1 MNNVLKAAKLDFSL
15 VRPYTWNLVFS
26 MLFPVVFSLMNR
38 SLVYGVSFTMCFIG
52 MTSSYTF
59 AVSEKNGMERLYAI
73 LPVPRKHMVIG
84 RYLYTC
90 TLGLTALLIT
100 LIVQPTV
107 FQLVLKVDVTAEDIF
122 AAALTGIIMFTVY
135 TVFMLPGYYKFGSIK
150 GRFFMFVPLA
160 GYIAVVI
167 FSSDIDLESVP
178 AISAILED
186 PAVFIA
192 VTLLMCMIAH
202 AVSIA
207 VSVHILKNKDV

>member
-1 MNNVLKAAKLDFSL
+1 MNNILKAAKLDFSL
-15 VRPYTWNLVFS
+15 VRPYAWNLVFP
-26 MLFPVVFSLMNR
+26 MLFPVIFSLMNT

-52 MTSSYTF
+52 MTASYTF
-59 AVSEKNGMERLYAI
+59 EISEKNGMERLYAI
-73 LPVPRKHMVIG
+73 LPIPRKHIVLG

-90 TLGLTALLIT
+90 TLGLTALLVT
-100 LIVQPTV
+100 LIVQPIV
-107 FQLVLKVDVTAEDIF
+107 FRLVLGVDVTVEDII

-135 TVFMLPGYYKFGSIK
+135 TAFLLPSYYKFGTVK
-150 GRFFMFVPLA
+150 GRLFMFVPLA

-167 FSSDIDLESVP
+167 FSSDIDLENVP
-178 AISAILED
+178 AISAVLEN

-192 VTLLMCMIAH
+192 VTLLGCIIAY